1 MDLLP
6 HQLDHRLDPDQLTCR
21 ALIESPAGSRAK
33 FDLDTE
39 HGLYELRGILPAG
52 IAFPLDFGFIPSTL
66 AEDGDPLDILIL
78 SEAALPVGCLVTAR
92 LLGVIEAE
100 QTEEVDGRPNCV
112 RNDRLVGRLA
122 QSRAFA
128 NVVTLEQLGEGFAK
142 DLHRFFE
149 TYNDLKGNRFEVIAI
164 DGPERA
170 VQLVRMAA
178 EKLKLDSGK
187 GG

>member
-1 MDLLP
+1 MTTPPHRLD
-6 HQLDHRLDPDQLTCR
+6 HQLDRSALTCR

-33 FDLDTE
+33 FDLNIE

-52 IAFPLDFGFIPSTL
+52 IAFPLDFGFVPSTL

-92 LLGVIEAE
+92 LLGVIEAK
-100 QTEEVDGRPNCV
+100 QTEEVDGRPNTV

-128 NVVTLEQLGEGFAK
+128 NVETLEQLGEGFAK

-149 TYNDLKGNRFEVIAI
+149 TYNDLKGNRFEVVSIA
-164 DGPERA
+164 GPPRA
-170 VQLVRMAA
+170 VELIEQAGERLR
-178 EKLKLDSGK
+178 SCRTR
-187 GG
+187 